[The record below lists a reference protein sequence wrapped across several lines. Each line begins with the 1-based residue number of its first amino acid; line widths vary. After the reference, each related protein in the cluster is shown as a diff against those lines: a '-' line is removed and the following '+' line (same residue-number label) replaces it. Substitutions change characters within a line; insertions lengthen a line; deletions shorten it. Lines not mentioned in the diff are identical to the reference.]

1 VGLRI
6 GSGPLVIARLPGL
19 LGLPPALSQLAG
31 VVENLV
37 GHLEA
42 LVGIKT
48 QDLLGRRDFVVAQR
62 GSMRLTGALQLR
74 SGPTDDR
81 AEANETRLVGHCPR
95 GIQRFDEGSDVLGV
109 RAVAIGPVDVLDMP
123 SVRGIAS

>member
-1 VGLRI
+1 MGLRI

-19 LGLPPALSQLAG
+19 LGLPPALSQFAG
-31 VVENLV
+31 MVQNFV

-48 QDLLGRRDFVVAQR
+48 QDLLGRRDLLVAQR
-62 GSMRLTGALQLR
+62 GAMRLAGALQLR

-81 AEANETRLVGHCPR
+81 AEANETGLVGHR
-95 GIQRFDEGSDVLGV
+95 TRRIQCFGEGSDVLGV
-109 RAVAIGPVDVLDMP
+109 WAVAIGPV
-123 SVRGIAS
+123 